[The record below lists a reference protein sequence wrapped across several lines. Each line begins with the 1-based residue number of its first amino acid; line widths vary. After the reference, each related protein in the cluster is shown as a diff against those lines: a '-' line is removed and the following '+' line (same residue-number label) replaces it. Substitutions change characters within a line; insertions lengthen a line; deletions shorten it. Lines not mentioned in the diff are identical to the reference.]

1 MDHAA
6 LELMGSKTA
15 VKKPQQVGIR
25 TTNTRPSNMMR
36 KANNV
41 EFPGHRGLLLRGV
54 RHAPQSPPRGG
65 VVLCHCFTCSK
76 DFKIINW
83 LSKELSSLGFSTLRF
98 DFAGLNTSDGNFEE
112 TNLTTNI
119 EDLLHAVEWLG
130 TQGIPVRALIGHS
143 MGGTAAVLTASRLPE
158 IESVVVLG
166 TSSETTALKR
176 LLSADHMAQL
186 ESQGR
191 TDLRIGGKAVTLNRA
206 FFEDLYRHSLLE
218 TVARWNKAL
227 LILHGTRDQVVPIQS
242 GERIFQNAVHPKAFT
257 AVPDAGHLFSENREK
272 AIEMAKTIASWI
284 EMNRKKK

>member
-1 MDHAA
+1 
-6 LELMGSKTA
+6 MGSKGS
-15 VKKPQQVGIR
+15 VKNQRQEEISSS
-25 TTNTRPSNMMR
+25 NTGFFEMVR
-36 KANNV
+36 KAIKV
-41 EFPGHRGLLLRGV
+41 EFQGHRGLLLRGV
-54 RHAPQSPPRGG
+54 HHVPQSSPKGG
-65 VVLCHCFTCSK
+65 VILCHCFTCSK

-112 TNLTTNI
+112 TNLSTNI
-119 EDLLHAVEWLG
+119 EDLFHAVEWLG
-130 TQGIPVRALIGHS
+130 DQGIPVRALIGHS
-143 MGGTAAVLTASRLPE
+143 MGGTAAVLTASQLPG

-191 TDLRIGGKAVTLNRA
+191 TDLRIGGKTVTLNRA
-206 FFEDLYRHSLLE
+206 FFEDLYHHSLLE
-218 TVARWNKAL
+218 TVAKWNKAL
-227 LILHGTRDQVVPIQS
+227 LIFHGTRDQVVPIQS

-257 AVPDAGHLFSENREK
+257 AVADAGHLFAENREK

-284 EMNRKKK
+284 EMNRM